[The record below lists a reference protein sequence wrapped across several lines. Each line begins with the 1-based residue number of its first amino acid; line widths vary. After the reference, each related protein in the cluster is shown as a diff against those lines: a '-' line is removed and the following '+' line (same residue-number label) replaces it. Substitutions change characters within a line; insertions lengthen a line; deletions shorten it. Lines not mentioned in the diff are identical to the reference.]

1 MKVLFGICSWGL
13 GHATRDIPLIKRML
27 EEGHTLTLCGK
38 GRSLESL
45 KKEFKKECL
54 YLDIPDYSSPYS
66 KRNFFIPKLIAYFPF
81 YINEIIEEHK
91 RIKELIYKDEYERI
105 ISDSRFGIYNKE
117 IPSYFISHQLR
128 FMVPGRIK
136 PFERATEGFNY
147 SFKNNFCKFLVPD
160 DEENCLSGDLSHNLN
175 YFGKD
180 KVEYLGIISD
190 LKKRDVKEDI
200 DYFISVSGPEPQRTV
215 LEKEVLTQA
224 SFLKGKVVISLGK
237 PEDDK
242 EVVNNHLHIFGF
254 LERKRQEEIMN
265 RAKLVVT
272 RPGYT
277 TIMELTVLG
286 KKALFIP
293 TPGQTEQVYLA
304 SYHKKKGN
312 FYSVEQDKLNLRRDV
327 EKAKEYKGITYTAPE
342 ENGVDKFMRIVFGD
356 F

>member
-38 GRSLESL
+38 GRSLGLL
-45 KKEFKKECL
+45 KKEFKKDCL

-66 KRNFFIPKLIAYFPF
+66 KRNFFVPKFIAYFPF
-81 YINEIIEEHK
+81 YIDEIIEEHK
-91 RIKELIYKDEYERI
+91 RTKKLIYKKRYERI
-105 ISDSRFGIYNKE
+105 ISDNRFGIYSKE

-128 FMVPGRIK
+128 FIVPGRIK
-136 PFERATEGFNY
+136 PFERVTEGFNY
-147 SFKNNFCKFLVPD
+147 SFKKNFYKFLVPD
-160 DEENCLSGDLSHNLN
+160 DEENCLSGDLSHRLN
-175 YFGKD
+175 YFK
-180 KVEYLGIISD
+180 KNRVEYLGIISD
-190 LKKRDVKEDI
+190 LKKRDVEEDI
-200 DYFISVSGPEPQRTV
+200 DYFISISGPEPQRTV
-215 LEKEVLTQA
+215 LEKKILAQA
-224 SFLKGKVVISLGK
+224 LSLRGKVVIALGK

-242 EVVNNHLHIFGF
+242 EIVNNHLHISGF
-254 LERKRQEEIMN
+254 LERERQEEIMN

-277 TIMELTVLG
+277 TIMELAVLG

-304 SYHKKKGN
+304 SYHKKKEN
-312 FYSVEQDKLNLRRDV
+312 FYSVEQDKLNLREDV
-327 EKAKEYKGITYTAPE
+327 EKAKEYKGIAYNASK
-342 ENGVDKFMRIVFGD
+342 ENGADKFMRIVFRD